1 VTTSLRRFPIILA
14 GFTAFLDLYS
24 TQPILPVLMSTFGA
38 SHFAVSLTVTAST
51 IAVAMFAPVVG
62 RVADLVGRKRV
73 IVGSAF
79 ALAAATA
86 LSATASTLPQFITWR
101 FVQGMV
107 TPGVFAITIAYIH
120 EEWPE
125 THAARG
131 TSAYMS
137 GAVLGGFCGRAV
149 VAVVAA
155 SFGWKAS
162 FVVLSLINLAAAA
175 AISMWMPKERER
187 LRALDRRHGQSVR
200 RLLANAQLIAT
211 NAVGFCVLF
220 VQVAVFTYVAF
231 YLSAPPFSLS
241 TAALGWL
248 FTVFLL
254 GAIATPIAGH
264 YVDLRGHRAGM
275 LLGMSIGVAGALA
288 TLTPW
293 LPVIVIGLGMV
304 GTGVF
309 VGQATASSYIGA
321 VTEED
326 RGLAVGIYSTWYY
339 IGGSVGGA
347 LPAALWN
354 LGGWLACILMVL
366 GVQIAT
372 AVISWTL
379 WRDVRRHTDI
389 IVPSS

>member
-62 RVADLVGRKRV
+62 RLADLVGRKRV

-79 ALAAATA
+79 GLAGATA
-86 LSATASTLPQFITWR
+86 LSATASTLPQFIVWR
-101 FVQGMV
+101 FVQGMA

-175 AISMWMPKERER
+175 AISRWMPKEHARQ
-187 LRALDRRHGQSVR
+187 RARDRRHGQSVR
-200 RLLANAQLIAT
+200 RLLANTQLIAT

-275 LLGMSIGVAGALA
+275 LLGMAIGVAGAFA

-293 LPVIVIGLGMV
+293 LPIIIVGLGMI

-347 LPAALWN
+347 LPAALWDF
-354 LGGWLACILMVL
+354 GGWLACVLMVL
-366 GVQIAT
+366 GVQLAT
-372 AVISWTL
+372 AAISWTF
-379 WRDVRRHTDI
+379 WRDVRRHTDV